1 MEKQQK
7 QVERRKGRIGKAHQ
21 REEEKKKK
29 KKRVKNKVGG
39 ERGLYRRMATART
52 DKRWD
57 DSLRKTPPRA
67 N

>member
-29 KKRVKNKVGG
+29 KRVKNRGG
-39 ERGLYRRMATART
+39 EKGDYIDGWLQLELTSAGMIH
-52 DKRWD
+52 
-57 DSLRKTPPRA
+57 
-67 N
+67 

>member
-29 KKRVKNKVGG
+29 NRTGG
-39 ERGLYRRMATART
+39 REKGDYIDGRPQY
-52 DKRWD
+52 
-57 DSLRKTPPRA
+57 
-67 N
+67 

>member
-29 KKRVKNKVGG
+29 RVKNRG
-39 ERGLYRRMATART
+39 EG
-52 DKRWD
+52 KGII
-57 DSLRKTPPRA
+57 
-67 N
+67 

>member
-21 REEEKKKK
+21 REEEKSKKQ
-29 KKRVKNKVGG
+29 GG
-39 ERGLYRRMATART
+39 RERGLYRRMATART